1 MLLQSTDY
9 QSVAKAFFFYLSI
22 LRKIEQFP
30 LAQALLSYKISM
42 DKNIV
47 LWFSCFVV

>member
-9 QSVAKAFFFYLSI
+9 QSIAKAFFFYLSI
-22 LRKIEQFP
+22 LRKIEQFS

-42 DKNIV
+42 DKNN
-47 LWFSCFVV
+47 LLFSGFVV